1 MEVVPFPKSH
11 FQEEGFPFDE
21 SENCTTSG
29 AHPETVLEI
38 KLACIC
44 PFTAKELAR
53 KSKNKTR

>member
-1 MEVVPFPKSH
+1 
-11 FQEEGFPFDE
+11 
-21 SENCTTSG
+21 
-29 AHPETVLEI
+29 LEI